1 MAEKNAERKL
11 WSLDSMAAAL
21 RDVENGTKG
30 LREAA
35 RAYHVPVETL
45 RRRATG
51 QVSLDCRSGPSTTL
65 TKEEEKALAEYCIKM
80 SDIGFGLGREDVMRA
95 AFAIVEKSGRPH
107 SFKNGMAGRGWW
119 EGYMRRHPRLSLRK
133 PQPLSVARACAST
146 DEVIKAFFEK
156 LGGIYCR
163 LNLLSKP
170 MLVFNCD
177 ETGITVVHS
186 PGRVITEMGRKKV
199 WSMTSGERGKTH
211 TVVTC
216 VSAAGLSIPPM
227 IVYPRVRLAEGL
239 KAGAYP
245 GTLFACSKSG
255 WITQEL
261 FLEWFRFF
269 ISSIPPTRPVLL
281 IFDGH
286 ASHISLELIQLAQEH
301 DVHLLCLPSHTSHLL
316 QPLDVGVFKA
326 LKSAFNKACKRYM
339 AENPGCVIRSENIAS
354 LLAHAWPRSVTPVNI
369 MSGFHKC
376 GIHPLNP
383 GVIDDRQTAPSQAVG
398 GGKVAQEEQDSPTVS
413 SSNSVSSTTGSGL
426 TTVSPPLQSQCSE
439 SSGTGVPQE
448 LSDIL
453 VLPKPKERGA
463 TRRGVNRDAVCITE
477 PEFVEQMKSK
487 ELEKQK
493 KLEEAEQKRLE
504 RERKQIEKERKKAEK
519 GQIKKSKRAKKG
531 TRREKGVRPLDEA
544 EESDCDCPVC
554 GVNFRDDEEN
564 RRWIGCDGCHRWW
577 HVSCLDLTGIPVD
590 FYCSDCL

>member
-1 MAEKNAERKL
+1 MAEKPAQCKL
-11 WSLDSMAAAL
+11 WSLQSMTAAL
-21 RDVENGTKG
+21 KEVENGTKG

-35 RAYHVPVETL
+35 RAYNVPVETL
-45 RRRATG
+45 RRRATR
-51 QVSLDCRSGPSTTL
+51 QVPLECRSGPSTTL
-65 TKEEEKALAEYCIKM
+65 TREEEQALAEYCIKM
-80 SDIGFGLGREDVMRA
+80 SDIGFGLGRDDVMRA

-119 EGYMRRHPRLSLRK
+119 EGFMRRYPRLSLRK
-133 PQPLSVARACAST
+133 PQPLSVARARVGS
-146 DEVIKAFFEK
+146 DEVIKSFFEK
-156 LGGIYCR
+156 LGGIYGR

-186 PGRVITEMGRKKV
+186 PGRVLTEMGRKKV
-199 WSMTSGERGKTH
+199 WSVTSGERGKTH

-216 VSAAGLSIPPM
+216 VSAAGLLIPPM
-227 IVYPRVRLAEGL
+227 MIYPRVCLAEGL

-269 ISSIPPTRPVLL
+269 VASIPPTRPVLL

-286 ASHISLELIQLAQEH
+286 SSHISLDLIQLAQEH
-301 DVHLLCLPSHTSHLL
+301 DIHLLCLPSHTSHLL

-326 LKSAFNKACKRYM
+326 LKSAFNKACKKYLSD
-339 AENPGCVIRSENIAS
+339 NPGSVVRSENLAS
-354 LLAHAWPRSVTPVNI
+354 LLAHAWPQSVTPVNI
-369 MSGFHKC
+369 MSGFRKC

-398 GGKVAQEEQDSPTVS
+398 GVMGLDEPGSS
-413 SSNSVSSTTGSGL
+413 SSNSVGSTPGSGL
-426 TTVSPPLQSQCSE
+426 TTVSPPSHSE
-439 SSGTGVPQE
+439 SSGSGVSQE

-453 VLPKPKERGA
+453 VFPEPRKEKVS
-463 TRRGVNRDAVCITE
+463 TRRGINHDAICITE
-477 PEFVEQMKSK
+477 PEFVEQIKSK

-493 KLEEAEQKRLE
+493 KIEEAEQKRLE
-504 RERKQIEKERKKAEK
+504 RERKRIEKETEK
-519 GQIKKSKRAKKG
+519 AKKG
-531 TRREKGVRPLDEA
+531 QKKKRKKGNKRKGTVCREEDDA
-544 EESDCDCPVC
+544 EESDCECPVC
-554 GVNFRDDEEN
+554 GANFADDEEN
-564 RRWIGCDGCHRWW
+564 KKWIGCDGCLRWW
-577 HVSCLDLTGIPVD
+577 HFSCLDLTEVPVD
-590 FYCSDCL
+590 FYCSDCQ